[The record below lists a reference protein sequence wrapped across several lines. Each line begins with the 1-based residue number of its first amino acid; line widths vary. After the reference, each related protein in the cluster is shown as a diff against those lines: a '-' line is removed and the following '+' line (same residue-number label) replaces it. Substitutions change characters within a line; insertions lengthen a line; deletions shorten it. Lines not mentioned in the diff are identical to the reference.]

1 MIFKP
6 KFFLDLTGGNDQLPA
21 APVVVA
27 PVREKASPAKAP
39 ASKAAEVAVRV
50 APVAQSP
57 RASEPAKVAA
67 EAIVAA
73 EASVAAAASVAVAAE
88 ASVAAAAPAASTSLT
103 TAESIAAELAA
114 AQANRPAPSLATFAP
129 EALVPG
135 GATPRR
141 RRSGGA
147 NLAGFKAIARSFVK
161 N

>member
-6 KFFLDLTGGNDQLPA
+6 KFFLDLSGDKDEKPA
-21 APVVVA
+21 APATVA
-27 PVREKASPAKAP
+27 PVREKAAPAKAQ
-39 ASKAAEVAVRV
+39 ASKSAEVAFLVG
-50 APVAQSP
+50 PVAQSAT
-57 RASEPAKVAA
+57 ASEPAAA
-67 EAIVAA
+67 TA
-73 EASVAAAASVAVAAE
+73 EP
-88 ASVAAAAPAASTSLT
+88 AAAPVASTSLT
-103 TAESIAAELAA
+103 TAEAIAAELAA

>member
-6 KFFLDLTGGNDQLPA
+6 KFFLDLTGGNDELPA

-27 PVREKASPAKAP
+27 PVREQASPAKAP

-57 RASEPAKVAA
+57 RASEPAKLAAEAKVAA

-73 EASVAAAASVAVAAE
+73 EAR
-88 ASVAAAAPAASTSLT
+88 VAAAAPAASTSLT

>member
-6 KFFLDLTGGNDQLPA
+6 KFFLDLTGGNDELPA

-39 ASKAAEVAVRV
+39 ASKPAEVAVRV
-50 APVAQSP
+50 APITQSP
-57 RASEPAKVAA
+57 TASEPAKVAA
-67 EAIVAA
+67 EAP
-73 EASVAAAASVAVAAE
+73 AAAAAP
-88 ASVAAAAPAASTSLT
+88 VAAAAPAASTSLT

-114 AQANRPAPSLATFAP
+114 AQANLPAPSLATFAP
-129 EALVPG
+129 DALVPG

>member
-6 KFFLDLTGGNDQLPA
+6 KFFLDLTNGKDELPA
-21 APVVVA
+21 APAVVA
-27 PVREKASPAKAP
+27 PVREKAAPAKGQD
-39 ASKAAEVAVRV
+39 SKTAEVAVRV
-50 APVAQSP
+50 APIAQSP

-67 EAIVAA
+67 EAIDAA
-73 EASVAAAASVAVAAE
+73 EAFVAAVAP
-88 ASVAAAAPAASTSLT
+88 VAAAAPAASSSLT

>member
-6 KFFLDLTGGNDQLPA
+6 KFFLDLSGDKDEMPA
-21 APVVVA
+21 APATVA
-27 PVREKASPAKAP
+27 PVREKAAPAKAQ
-39 ASKAAEVAVRV
+39 ASKSAEVAFLVG
-50 APVAQSP
+50 PVAQSAT
-57 RASEPAKVAA
+57 ASEPAAA
-67 EAIVAA
+67 TA
-73 EASVAAAASVAVAAE
+73 EPAS
-88 ASVAAAAPAASTSLT
+88 AAAAPAASTSLT
-103 TAESIAAELAA
+103 TAEAIAAELAA

>member
-6 KFFLDLTGGNDQLPA
+6 KFFLDLTDGKDELPA
-21 APVVVA
+21 ASAVVA
-27 PVREKASPAKAP
+27 PVREKAAPAKGQD
-39 ASKAAEVAVRV
+39 SKTAEVAVRV
-50 APVAQSP
+50 APIAQSP

-67 EAIVAA
+67 EANFAA
-73 EASVAAAASVAVAAE
+73 EASAAAE
-88 ASVAAAAPAASTSLT
+88 AFVAAVAPVAAAAPAASTSLT

>member
-1 MIFKP
+1 MFFKS
-6 KFFLDLTGGNDQLPA
+6 KFFLDLSGGKDDQPA
-21 APVVVA
+21 APAVVA
-27 PVREKASPAKAP
+27 PVKEKAAP
-39 ASKAAEVAVRV
+39 AMAEAPKPARATVSV

-57 RASEPAKVAA
+57 TASEPAKAAA
-67 EAIVAA
+67 EPA
-73 EASVAAAASVAVAAE
+73 
-88 ASVAAAAPAASTSLT
+88 AAAAPAAPAASSSLT

-135 GATPRR
+135 GATPQR

>member
-6 KFFLDLTGGNDQLPA
+6 KFFLDLTGGNEELRA

-39 ASKAAEVAVRV
+39 ASKSAEVAVRV

-67 EAIVAA
+67 EA
-73 EASVAAAASVAVAAE
+73 
-88 ASVAAAAPAASTSLT
+88 SVAAAAPVAAAATAASTSLT

>member
-1 MIFKP
+1 MFFKS
-6 KFFLDLTGGNDQLPA
+6 KFFLDLSGGKDDQPA
-21 APVVVA
+21 APAVVA
-27 PVREKASPAKAP
+27 PVKEKVAP
-39 ASKAAEVAVRV
+39 AMAEAPKPAQAAVLV

-57 RASEPAKVAA
+57 AAIEPAK
-67 EAIVAA
+67 
-73 EASVAAAASVAVAAE
+73 AVAKPA
-88 ASVAAAAPAASTSLT
+88 AAAAPAASTSLT

-114 AQANRPAPSLATFAP
+114 AQANRPTPSLATFAP

-135 GATPRR
+135 GATPQR

>member
-6 KFFLDLTGGNDQLPA
+6 KFFLDLTGGNDELPA
-21 APVVVA
+21 GPVVVA
-27 PVREKASPAKAP
+27 PVREKAAPAKGQD
-39 ASKAAEVAVRV
+39 SKTAEVAVRV
-50 APVAQSP
+50 APIAQSP
-57 RASEPAKVAA
+57 RASEPAKIAAEAMVAA
-67 EAIVAA
+67 EAPVAA
-73 EASVAAAASVAVAAE
+73 IAP
-88 ASVAAAAPAASTSLT
+88 VAAAAPAASTSLT

>member
-6 KFFLDLTGGNDQLPA
+6 KFFLDLSGDKEEQPA
-21 APVVVA
+21 APATVA
-27 PVREKASPAKAP
+27 PVRETAAPAKAQAGTP
-39 ASKAAEVAVRV
+39 AQATVLV
-50 APVAQSP
+50 APAAAPPSASAP
-57 RASEPAKVAA
+57 AKTASEPA
-67 EAIVAA
+67 
-73 EASVAAAASVAVAAE
+73 ASEPA
-88 ASVAAAAPAASTSLT
+88 AAAAPSASTSLT
-103 TAESIAAELAA
+103 TAEAIAAELAA

-147 NLAGFKAIARSFVK
+147 NLAGFKEIARSFVK

>member
-6 KFFLDLTGGNDQLPA
+6 KFFLDLTKGKDELPA
-21 APVVVA
+21 APAVVA
-27 PVREKASPAKAP
+27 PVREKAAPAKGQD
-39 ASKAAEVAVRV
+39 SKTAEVAVRV
-50 APVAQSP
+50 APIAQSP
-57 RASEPAKVAA
+57 RASEPAKIAAEAMVAA
-67 EAIVAA
+67 EAPVAA
-73 EASVAAAASVAVAAE
+73 IAP
-88 ASVAAAAPAASTSLT
+88 VAAAAPAASTSLT

>member
-6 KFFLDLTGGNDQLPA
+6 KFFLDLTNGKDELPA
-21 APVVVA
+21 VPVVVA
-27 PVREKASPAKAP
+27 PVREKAAPAKGQD
-39 ASKAAEVAVRV
+39 SKTAEVAVRV
-50 APVAQSP
+50 APIAQSP

-67 EAIVAA
+67 EANFAA
-73 EASVAAAASVAVAAE
+73 EASAAAVAPVAG
-88 ASVAAAAPAASTSLT
+88 AAPAASTSLT

>member
-6 KFFLDLTGGNDQLPA
+6 KFFLDLSGDKDEMPA
-21 APVVVA
+21 APAVVA
-27 PVREKASPAKAP
+27 PVREKAAPAKAQ
-39 ASKAAEVAVRV
+39 ASKSAEVAFLVG
-50 APVAQSP
+50 PVAQSAT
-57 RASEPAKVAA
+57 ASEPA
-67 EAIVAA
+67 
-73 EASVAAAASVAVAAE
+73 AAAAEPAA
-88 ASVAAAAPAASTSLT
+88 AAAAAPAAAAAAAPAASTSLT
-103 TAESIAAELAA
+103 TAEAIAAELAA

-129 EALVPG
+129 EALLPG

>member
-6 KFFLDLTGGNDQLPA
+6 KFFLDLTGGNEELRA

-39 ASKAAEVAVRV
+39 ASKPAEVAVRV
-50 APVAQSP
+50 APVSQSP

-67 EAIVAA
+67 AAI
-73 EASVAAAASVAVAAE
+73 VAAE
-88 ASVAAAAPAASTSLT
+88 ASVAAAAPAARTSLT

>member
-6 KFFLDLTGGNDQLPA
+6 KFFLDLTGGNEELPA

-27 PVREKASPAKAP
+27 PAREKASPAKAP
-39 ASKAAEVAVRV
+39 ASKPAEVAVRV

-67 EAIVAA
+67 EASVAA
-73 EASVAAAASVAVAAE
+73 EAPVAAAAPI
-88 ASVAAAAPAASTSLT
+88 AAAAPAASTSLT